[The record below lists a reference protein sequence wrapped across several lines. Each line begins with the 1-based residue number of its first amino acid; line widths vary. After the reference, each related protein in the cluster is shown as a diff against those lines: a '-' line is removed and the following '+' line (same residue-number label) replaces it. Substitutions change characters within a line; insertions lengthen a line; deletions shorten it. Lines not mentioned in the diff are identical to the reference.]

1 MVEETILL
9 SNIKKDKQKRLIKI
23 RPLTD
28 LLINETNLSSNDGS
42 EEISLHLRL
51 ERAKQELYN
60 LEQQKEILLAKL
72 HEEINIERD
81 TLEIEKEEALHSA
94 REQGYNDGLAK
105 GREEGLFQYQ
115 LLLEKA
121 NNIIQ
126 SAEAQYKK
134 KIKKSEAS
142 IAHLSVKIAEKILN
156 DTLMQDVNS
165 YIPLVKKA
173 IESLKE
179 NLSFA
184 IYLHPSK
191 YGVLLNRKEEL
202 YDLVEGEASIS
213 LYVDHQLKENSCLIE
228 HASGKIDAS
237 VDTQLSEIK
246 HVFSQLME
254 RDV

>member
-1 MVEETILL
+1 
-9 SNIKKDKQKRLIKI
+9 IKKDKQKRLIKI

-51 ERAKQELYN
+51 ESAKQELYN

-134 KIKKSEAS
+134 KIKKSEAG

-156 DTLMQDVNS
+156 DTL
-165 YIPLVKKA
+165 
-173 IESLKE
+173 
-179 NLSFA
+179 
-184 IYLHPSK
+184 
-191 YGVLLNRKEEL
+191 
-202 YDLVEGEASIS
+202 
-213 LYVDHQLKENSCLIE
+213 
-228 HASGKIDAS
+228 
-237 VDTQLSEIK
+237 
-246 HVFSQLME
+246 
-254 RDV
+254 